1 VGCALVA
8 PTARIALGQGGVR
21 MTDNIT
27 LPRVAAEKLGKLVAL
42 PENIDKFW
50 KDNDYAALAA
60 LAALATALAE
70 PEPESDAQCPTC
82 GGGGLVPDPT
92 WDWVRCDVCNPLPE
106 KPEPTVKDSLTVDA
120 TREPVAHVENGV
132 LVRSALPKGYTGPLY
147 AAPPEPDAKREPA
160 TEKQVAEVFKLSGAV
175 YWGHYRNGWREAE
188 RFHGIRKEDGK

>member
-1 VGCALVA
+1 MGCALVA

-92 WDWVRCDVCNPLPE
+92 WDWVRCDVTTRCQKSRSQPSRNP
-106 KPEPTVKDSLTVDA
+106 
-120 TREPVAHVENGV
+120 
-132 LVRSALPKGYTGPLY
+132 
-147 AAPPEPDAKREPA
+147 
-160 TEKQVAEVFKLSGAV
+160 
-175 YWGHYRNGWREAE
+175 
-188 RFHGIRKEDGK
+188 

>member
-1 VGCALVA
+1 
-8 PTARIALGQGGVR
+8 

-106 KPEPTVKDSLTVDA
+106 KPEPTVKESLTV
-120 TREPVAHVENGV
+120 
-132 LVRSALPKGYTGPLY
+132 
-147 AAPPEPDAKREPA
+147 DAKREPA
-160 TEKQVAEVFKLSGAV
+160 TEEVIEAKFEKCFYVHPEALDDFAE
-175 YWGHYRNGWREAE
+175 GWCEAE